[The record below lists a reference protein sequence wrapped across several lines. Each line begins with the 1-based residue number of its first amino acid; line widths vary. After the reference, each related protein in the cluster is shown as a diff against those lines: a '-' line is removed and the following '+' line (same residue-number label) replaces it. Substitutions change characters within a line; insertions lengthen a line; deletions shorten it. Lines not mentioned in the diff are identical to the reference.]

1 MDVGLRTPLLDF
13 FRRGDV
19 ALDVR
24 LLAAQGAV
32 APRPMEQLGLLVLL
46 TDDPDPQVRDTAAQ
60 TLEKLPVAQVAAL
73 LARAEAPSELRAFFA
88 SRDVTPATVPS
99 AGAEGPPLAVDPD
112 APLIDTDDAHYVAD
126 DASTEEKAEA
136 VTRLSDMTVPQKV
149 KCAMKGTREMR
160 AVLIR
165 DPNKMVAAAVLSCPK
180 VTEQEVETF
189 AKMANVS
196 EDILRTIAST
206 RAWTKTYGVTLG
218 LTKNPKTPLSITLT
232 LLHRLNDRDLRGVSI
247 DRNVPEPLRLAAKK
261 KIAAT
266 QK

>member
-32 APRPMEQLGLLVLL
+32 APRPLEQLGLLVLL
-46 TDDPDPQVRDTAAQ
+46 SDDPDAQVREAALQ
-60 TLEKLPVAQVAAL
+60 TIERLPAAQVAAL
-73 LARAEAPSELRAFFA
+73 LARAEAPTELRTYFA
-88 SRDVTPATVPS
+88 NRLPVALSEA
-99 AGAEGPPLAVDPD
+99 AGAPVATVDPD
-112 APLIDTDDAHYVAD
+112 APLIDTDEEEYLGD
-126 DASTEEKAEA
+126 DASSEEKAEA

-160 AVLIR
+160 AVLVR

-206 RAWTKTYGVTLG
+206 RAWTKNYGITLG
-218 LTKNPKTPLSITLT
+218 LTKNPKTPLAITLT
-232 LLHRLNDRDLRGVSI
+232 LLHRLNDRDLRSVSI
-247 DRNVPEPLRLAAKK
+247 DRNVPEPLRLAARK
-261 KIAAT
+261 KIVAA